1 MSETVKKYDVI
12 IIGGGPAGLT
22 AGIYTSR
29 ARLKTLLIERG
40 AIGGQAVN
48 AWAIEN
54 YPGFKDGVNGVDLT
68 LAMHEQA
75 TKFGAETLYDEVT
88 GIAVKGEQKTVETA
102 QGTFSTRAIIVAGGS
117 ERQKLGVPGEAEFT
131 GKGVS
136 YCATCDGAF
145 FKDKTVAVVGGGNS
159 AVTEA
164 LELTKFAS
172 KVILIHR
179 RNELRATKI
188 MQEKVMSDPKI
199 NILWVTVVDE
209 IKGDK
214 FVNAIK
220 LRNVNIGE
228 TTDMSIDGV
237 FVSVGSQP
245 ATGYLKGV
253 VQLDNVGAIIANDK
267 LETNVPGI
275 FAAGDIRSGSIRQVV
290 GATGDGAVAAVNA
303 GKYIGG

>member
-1 MSETVKKYDVI
+1 MSEAVKKYDVI

-22 AGIYTSR
+22 AGIYSSR

-48 AWAIEN
+48 AWSIEN
-54 YPGFKDGVNGVDLT
+54 YPGFKEGVNGIDLT
-68 LAMHEQA
+68 QAMHEQA
-75 TKFGAETLYDEVT
+75 TRFGVETLYDEVT
-88 GIAVKGEQKTVETA
+88 GVKVKDGQKTVKTA
-102 QGTFSTRAIIVAGGS
+102 QGTFSAKAVIIAGGS
-117 ERQKLGVPGEAEFT
+117 ERQKLGVPGEVEFT

-164 LELTKFAS
+164 LELTKFAN
-172 KVILIHR
+172 KIILIHR

-188 MQEKVMSDPKI
+188 MQEKVMADPKI
-199 NILWVTVVDE
+199 NILWVTVVEE

-220 LRNVNIGE
+220 LRNVNMGE
-228 TTDMSIDGV
+228 TTDMSIDGI

-245 ATGYLKGV
+245 ATAYLKGV
-253 VQLDNVGAIIANDK
+253 VQLDSVGAVIANDK

-290 GATGDGAVAAVNA
+290 GATGDGAAAAVNA